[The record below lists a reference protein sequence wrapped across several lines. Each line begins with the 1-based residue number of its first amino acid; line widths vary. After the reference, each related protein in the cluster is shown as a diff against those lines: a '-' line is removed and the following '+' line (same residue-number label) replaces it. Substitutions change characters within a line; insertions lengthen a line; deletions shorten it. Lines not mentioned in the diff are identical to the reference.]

1 MILDKQF
8 YKAQGFDFQ
17 ERTGG
22 TLMVLGG
29 HMGITGDLQQK
40 LVQLFFQNFFLRLQV
55 DVPLFIMPLCWL
67 Y

>member
-40 LVQLFFQNFFLRLQV
+40 LVQLFFQKFF
-55 DVPLFIMPLCWL
+55 
-67 Y
+67 